1 MYLLIP
7 KTVVS
12 LLPLCIVKKTSS
24 YLEFQTVK
32 ILSIWYSKHFFV
44 ISNLTFWYE
53 EIQDFL
59 GINEQVCQVVSMS
72 FDTR

>member
-12 LLPLCIVKKTSS
+12 LLPQRIVKKTSS
-24 YLEFQTVK
+24 YLEFQTMK
-32 ILSIWYSKHFFV
+32 IQFVWYSKHFFV

-53 EIQDFL
+53 EIQAFL
-59 GINEQVCQVVSMS
+59 GMNEQVCQVVSMS

>member
-12 LLPLCIVKKTSS
+12 LLPQRIVKKTSS
-24 YLEFQTVK
+24 CLEFQTMK
-32 ILSIWYSKHFFV
+32 IQFVWYLNTFSIS
-44 ISNLTFWYE
+44 SNLTFWYE
-53 EIQDFL
+53 EIQAFL
-59 GINEQVCQVVSMS
+59 GINEQVCQVVSIS

>member
-12 LLPLCIVKKTSS
+12 LLPQRIVKKTSS
-24 YLEFQTVK
+24 YLEFQTIE
-32 ILSIWYSKHFFV
+32 ILSIWYSKHFFA

-53 EIQDFL
+53 EIQAFL
-59 GINEQVCQVVSMS
+59 GINEQVCQVVSNS